1 MPLLPLK
8 ASLKMSLM
16 LSVTFSLT
24 VFFAPVLMSPQR
36 PTSTP
41 QDLQVTMLSSV
52 GLSGTISMLPLHF
65 LHLSVTV
72 TQVEFMNTS
81 GFRPQSATHVRGN
94 GAPVQPESYSVCA
107 PHGTRLHE

>member
-16 LSVTFSLT
+16 SSVTFSLT
-24 VFFAPVLMSPQR
+24 VVFAPVLMSPQR

-52 GLSGTISMLPLHF
+52 GLSGRTSMLPLHF

-72 TQVEFMNTS
+72 TQVEFMNTCP
-81 GFRPQSATHVRGN
+81 FRLQRATHVRRN
-94 GAPVQPESYSVCA
+94 GAPIQRES
-107 PHGTRLHE
+107 